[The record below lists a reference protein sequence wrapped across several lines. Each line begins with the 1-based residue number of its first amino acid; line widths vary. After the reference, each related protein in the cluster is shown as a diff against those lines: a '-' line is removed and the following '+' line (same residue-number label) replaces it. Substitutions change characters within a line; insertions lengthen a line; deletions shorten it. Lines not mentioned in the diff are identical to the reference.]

1 MGRRMNRILLLAA
14 MLCAVLIHV
23 EDALAGGKIIEGMK
37 QYRQS
42 YLLFYSYNNQ
52 NNFNAVYGPTLG
64 SQYLQNEVKFQ
75 ISFQGYV
82 YEGENFDVGLA
93 YTQQSYWQLFNKPLS
108 APFRENNFEPEIFV
122 QWQGKDNLLAEGVLG
137 QTTSLYRLGVDHQ
150 SNGRSDPFSRSWN
163 RIYGEVKLDAD
174 DDRWVGALRSWF
186 RVPEKKSAD
195 NNRDI
200 TRFYGFWQFDGRYSL
215 GDMDKNGEFKQKLHV
230 MLRDNL
236 RINGN
241 RGALQLDWSWKVPD
255 GDFSLYAQ
263 AFYGYG
269 ENLIEYNRLNARFG
283 AGILLTNW

>member
-14 MLCAVLIHV
+14 MLCVVLINV
-23 EDALAGGKIIEGMK
+23 EDALAGSKPIEGMK

-82 YEGENFDVGLA
+82 YEGDNFDVGLA

-122 QWQGKDNLLAEGVLG
+122 QWQGKDNLLAENVLG
-137 QTTSLYRLGVDHQ
+137 QTSSLYRIGFDHQ

-174 DDRWVGALRSWF
+174 DDRWVGALRGWF
-186 RVPEKKSAD
+186 RVPEKESGD

-215 GDMDKNGEFKQKLHV
+215 GGKDKNGEFKQKLHV

-236 RINGN
+236 RINSN
-241 RGALQLDWSWKVPD
+241 KGALQLDWSWKVPD

-263 AFYGYG
+263 MFYGYG